1 MEQLGEIF
9 LLKVEWM
16 VWDGEDAISFA
27 GKLLFEALCDRAI
40 AAKQTL
46 EATNI

>member
-1 MEQLGEIF
+1 LESWGSWGRESSLEEMQLG
-9 LLKVEWM
+9 
-16 VWDGEDAISFA
+16 ISFA
-27 GKLLFEALCDRAI
+27 GKLLFETLCDRTI